1 MVSIE
6 QIETGV
12 AKYIDA
18 ELAPNIPT
26 DTPNGPLKKLVA
38 VSGAIYAVRNGLRN
52 LAGNKTLSVMG
63 AVDEKGNLDVD
74 GLAEVVKEHIPAKGL
89 KVSVP
94 FLPDMALTFHAADVD
109 TLHKY
114 IMEG

>member
-6 QIETGV
+6 QIETGA

-26 DTPNGPLKKLVA
+26 DIPYGQVKKLAAVA
-38 VSGAIYAVRNGLRN
+38 GAIYAVRHGLRN
-52 LAGNKTLSVMG
+52 LAGNKTLTAMG
-63 AVDEKGNLDVD
+63 AMDSEGNVDVD
-74 GLAEVVKEHIPAKGL
+74 GLAEIVKERIPAKGV
-89 KVSVP
+89 KVTVP
-94 FLPDMALTFHAADVD
+94 FLADMSLTFHAADVD

-114 IMEG
+114 ITEG

>member
-6 QIETGV
+6 NIETGV

-26 DTPNGPLKKLVA
+26 DTPNGQLKKLVA

-52 LAGNKTLSVMG
+52 LAGNKTLAAIGVM
-63 AVDEKGNLDVD
+63 DTEGNVDVD

-114 IMEG
+114 ITEG